1 MSSINTKL
9 LFYFGVFLLLLAP
22 LSQSFEIVK
31 LYTGGIGK
39 HDDILTPLY
48 FKVIKDLSLL
58 AFVGYFLIKS
68 FKNKVSVLKVFV
80 IVTTLL
86 YILVVIFISISQGN
100 DFLFAILGL
109 HWFLPV
115 FLLYFSLGCVD
126 KEEWRLLMKVT
137 SILFLIHFSLQL
149 SQLFFST
156 GYYGEI
162 SGLSARNPGM
172 YIIPNTASLFSL
184 FYLILCLRNR
194 QTGLAILAVISTIL
208 TGSGTGIV
216 VMLVVFVHR
225 IFYKYRIYVYLTSP
239 LLVFIV
245 YMALVFILGFRGGE
259 EYVGISLGTR
269 LKYIYDA
276 LFIWSI
282 NFGEGTNIA
291 LSIGL
296 TEKLMDSTYASI
308 LVNTGYIGFLIY
320 SVSLLCSFAFFEL
333 KGNKECSS
341 FILMIILIS
350 FTNIIMS
357 ISMFNILLPLAM
369 SYFLLGRKEDIK

>member
-1 MSSINTKL
+1 MSNINTKS
-9 LFYFGVFLLLLAP
+9 LFYIGVFLLLLSP

-31 LYTGGIGK
+31 LYTGGIDK
-39 HDDILTPLY
+39 HDDILTPTY
-48 FKVIKDLSLL
+48 FKIIKDLSLL
-58 AFVGYFLIKS
+58 TFLGYFLIKV
-68 FKNKVSVLKVFV
+68 FKDKVSVLKFFV

-86 YILVVIFISISQGN
+86 YILVVMFISTSKGN
-100 DFLFAILGL
+100 DFLFSILGL

-115 FLLYFSLGCVD
+115 FLLYFSLGSVD
-126 KEEWRLLMKVT
+126 KEEWRLLMKAT
-137 SILFLIHFSLQL
+137 SILFLVHFSLQL

-162 SGLSARNPGM
+162 AGLSARNPGM

-184 FYLILCLRNR
+184 LYLILCLRNR
-194 QTGLAILAVISTIL
+194 QTSLAILAVISTIL

-225 IFYKYRIYVYLTSP
+225 IFYPYRIYVYLTSP
-239 LLVFIV
+239 LLALIA
-245 YMALVFILGFRGGE
+245 YMALVFILRFRGGA

-291 LSIGL
+291 LSLGL

-320 SVSLLCSFAFFEL
+320 VVLLLCSFAFFEV

-369 SYFLLGRKEDIK
+369 SYLLLGQKEDIK